1 MNFKAII
8 TLIAKLKPVN
18 KEKLRREK
26 LAKLFQL
33 GNEVRCLRNGRIYKI
48 FDVTLGTALM
58 IDAADNVIM
67 ASWYSSA
74 GRLRTE
80 VLDLGVLEMRV
91 HQGSGPVGDGRE
103 QRLVLEDTDVEQ
115 PIPHVGERRDAE
127 TAGGI
132 LAIDDDEIELEVRN
146 QPRKLLPHR
155 RAAGASDHVTQ
166 EKKSHAAS
174 RVPNARETVSGY
186 LAMTFR

>member
-33 GNEVRCLRNGRIYKI
+33 GNEVRCLSNGRIYKI
-48 FDVTLGTALM
+48 FEVTQGTALM
-58 IDAADNVIM
+58 SDAADNVIM

-80 VLDLGVLEMRV
+80 VADQWELI
-91 HQGSGPVGDGRE
+91 S
-103 QRLVLEDTDVEQ
+103 EDPSRQ
-115 PIPHVGERRDAE
+115 PKFA
-127 TAGGI
+127 
-132 LAIDDDEIELEVRN
+132 
-146 QPRKLLPHR
+146 
-155 RAAGASDHVTQ
+155 
-166 EKKSHAAS
+166 HAFA
-174 RVPNARETVSGY
+174 
-186 LAMTFR
+186 

>member
-8 TLIAKLKPVN
+8 ALIAKFKPVN

-80 VLDLGVLEMRV
+80 VAD
-91 HQGSGPVGDGRE
+91 QW
-103 QRLVLEDTDVEQ
+103 
-115 PIPHVGERRDAE
+115 
-127 TAGGI
+127 
-132 LAIDDDEIELEVRN
+132 ELISEAPSR
-146 QPRKLLPHR
+146 Q
-155 RAAGASDHVTQ
+155 ATFA
-166 EKKSHAAS
+166 HAFA
-174 RVPNARETVSGY
+174 
-186 LAMTFR
+186 